1 MSATNPE
8 NYRDVVT
15 FKPVPVQIVKD
26 KSAIRL
32 IFNPKYWTMLIVLR
46 QRPMTVRDLE
56 KAYRE
61 AAENDAGID
70 PKSDKT
76 IYRYLKVLEKAG
88 LIIPA
93 GQRLVIG
100 KAVTEKLF
108 SRTADFFL
116 LVEDPPKYWETRK
129 GKTIAKRIGNL
140 LSHMFDGQAPSQ
152 KAILEILTHFDQ
164 AREEGLE
171 RLVESGDRKTLE
183 MISTGSIV
191 SLRKIIQYVGIF
203 AALLEKPELLKEL
216 QKLTK

>member
-1 MSATNPE
+1 
-8 NYRDVVT
+8 
-15 FKPVPVQIVKD
+15 
-26 KSAIRL
+26 
-32 IFNPKYWTMLIVLR
+32 MLIVLR
-46 QRPMTVRDLE
+46 QRPMTVRDLVE
-56 KAYRE
+56 AYRE
-61 AAENDAGID
+61 AAEKDTGID

-76 IYRYLKVLEKAG
+76 IYRYLKVLENAG
-88 LIIPA
+88 LIVPA

-116 LVEDPPKYWETRK
+116 LIEDPPNYWETRK
-129 GKTIAKRIGNL
+129 GKTLAKRVGTL
-140 LSHMFDGQAPSQ
+140 LGHMFEGKEPPQ

-164 AREEGLE
+164 AREAGLE
-171 RLVESGDRKTLE
+171 RLVESGDSKTLE

-216 QKLTK
+216 QQLIQK

>member
-1 MSATNPE
+1 MPTTNPGQ
-8 NYRDVVT
+8 YRDVIT
-15 FKPVPVQIVKD
+15 FKPAPVKIIKE
-26 KSAIRL
+26 KKTISI

-61 AAENDAGID
+61 AAEKEEGLE

-88 LIIPA
+88 LITPA

-116 LVEDPPKYWETRK
+116 LIENPPNYWETRK
-129 GKTIAKRIGNL
+129 GKTIARRIGNL
-140 LSHMFDGQAPSQ
+140 LSHLFEGEEPKQ
-152 KAILEILTHFDQ
+152 KAILEILTHFDR

-171 RLVESGDRKTLE
+171 KLVGSGNRRTLE
-183 MISTGSIV
+183 MISTGSLI

-203 AALLEKPELLKEL
+203 AALLEKPELLQEL
-216 QKLTK
+216 QKLVE

>member
-1 MSATNPE
+1 MSEPE
-8 NYRDVVT
+8 EYRDVITV
-15 FKPVPVQIVKD
+15 KPVPVKIFKD
-26 KSAIRL
+26 RKTRQL

-46 QRPMTVRDLE
+46 QRPMTVRDLV

-61 AAENDAGID
+61 AAEKDSGID

-76 IYRYLKVLEKAG
+76 IYRYLKVLEEAG
-88 LIIPA
+88 LIVPA

-116 LVEDPPKYWETRK
+116 LIEDPPSYWETQK
-129 GKTIAKRIGNL
+129 GKTIAKRIGSL
-140 LSHMFDGQAPSQ
+140 LSYVFEGKELPQ
-152 KAILEILTHFDQ
+152 KALLEILTHFDR

-171 RLVESGDRKTLE
+171 RIVESGNQRTLE
-183 MISTGSIV
+183 MISTGSLI
-191 SLRKIIQYVGIF
+191 SLRKIVLYVGIF

-216 QKLTK
+216 QQLVG